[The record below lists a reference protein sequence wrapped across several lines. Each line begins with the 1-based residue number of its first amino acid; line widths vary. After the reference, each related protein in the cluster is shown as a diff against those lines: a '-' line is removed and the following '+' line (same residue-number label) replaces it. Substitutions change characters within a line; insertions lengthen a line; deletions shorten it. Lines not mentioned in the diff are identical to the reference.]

1 MAERLRDVA
10 GLLAAYL
17 LPGAARLSNFRDAR
31 VERFEAVSC
40 PSRTLLKRRAMRE
53 TAAEVLAYA
62 RLLSTS
68 AGIREAFLPT
78 LVALPEALA
87 RAGAAR
93 ALAAVLFADGAA
105 TAGRVERLVERL
117 ASRRPRLSLAH
128 LAVASGCA
136 RTVHVA
142 AQACRRAGLLDLP
155 DDSGETPLLKAVLM
169 GNARA
174 VDELL
179 RARAAPNWPGAATPT
194 PLLAACALRRED
206 LVRALLASGA
216 SPNAACAEPEASV
229 PLSAAIVGCLPTLSI
244 HGHERK
250 APPIVEAL
258 LEARARVDGAP
269 LSRTPLFLAC
279 REAMSLTAALLL
291 EARADPE
298 AVDVCGDSALNVA
311 RTAGHACL
319 VDLIVGATAASAYAV
334 DGDAAAVAARATS
347 SQSAAGRP

>member
-10 GLLAAYL
+10 DILALLLPSYL
-17 LPGAARLSNFRDAR
+17 LPGAAHLSNFRDAC
-31 VERFEAVSC
+31 VERAEIVIC
-40 PSRTLLKRRAMRE
+40 PSRSLLKRRAVRE
-53 TAAEVLAYA
+53 TAADVLAYV

-68 AGIREAFLPT
+68 AWLREALLPT
-78 LVALPEALA
+78 LDALPEALA

-93 ALAAVLFADGAA
+93 ALAAVIFAEGAA
-105 TAGRVERLVERL
+105 TAGLAERL

-142 AQACRRAGLLDLP
+142 AQACRRAGLLDMP
-155 DDSGETPLLKAVLM
+155 DDSGETPLLKAVLL

-179 RARAAPNWPGAATPT
+179 RARAAPNWTGAATPT

-206 LVRALLASGA
+206 LVRALLESGA
-216 SPNAACAEPEASV
+216 DPNAACAEPEANV
-229 PLSAAIVGCLPTLSI
+229 PLSAAVLGYLPTLSI
-244 HGHERK
+244 NGHERQ

-258 LEARARVDGAP
+258 LDARARVDDAHG

-279 REAMSLTAALLL
+279 RNGMSLTAALLL
-291 EARADPE
+291 AARADPE
-298 AVDVCGDSALNVA
+298 AVDACGDSVLEVA
-311 RTAGHACL
+311 RIAGHSCL
-319 VDLIVGATAASAYAV
+319 VDLLVDATRRLR
-334 DGDAAAVAARATS
+334 G
-347 SQSAAGRP
+347 